1 MSMRSGQNRHAPA
14 AGFTLVEVI
23 SVTVVMVL
31 VLTIAVGA
39 HLMWKRHSALDS
51 TATQVYAHLALA
63 RQHAITQALP
73 TTFSASNRPLSDNR
87 DAGLLDLDRDLLDP
101 APEEPDQGVFFV
113 SIARTNGVS
122 TADGDTPP
130 ANERTLLG
138 DVVRMPRRTLWIT
151 RRTTPEA
158 ADAPL
163 LAIDP
168 LHLTFLPDGSC
179 APDPDTWPDGARD
192 LVLFQDVSDAAR
204 TNRLLRRTVRVNP
217 LTGLARTL
225 SREEEATLP

>member
-63 RQHAITQALP
+63 RQHAITQAVP
-73 TTFSASNRPLSDNR
+73 TTFSASNLQLDPDRG
-87 DAGLLDLDRDLLDP
+87 AGLLRLDTQVVDP
-101 APEEPDQGVFFV
+101 APEEPDQGIFFV
-113 SIARTNGVS
+113 SIAQTNGVS
-122 TADGDTPP
+122 AADGDTPP
-130 ANERTLLG
+130 ANERVLIG
-138 DVVRMPRRTLWIT
+138 DVARMPRRTLWMT
-151 RRTTPEA
+151 RRTTPVA
-158 ADAPL
+158 VDAPL

-179 APDPDTWPDGARD
+179 APDPDTWSDGARD
-192 LVLFQDVSDAAR
+192 LVFFQDVSDAAR